1 MPQSFNS
8 FKTIQLAIFFLSAS
22 PFFLCSECVACAMI
36 SHLCRLQFIGKER
49 PYVGNWDRN
58 VADSGV
64 ERWKGLFRVYVFSF
78 NKKLTSELFQLLA
91 IRPLY
96 VCYLSGLN
104 SFDERWATSPSIAAS
119 NFPSKKA
126 SFYCLFHW
134 PMISVR
140 HFHQNA
146 ILTEMSNYYYFTM
159 RVRFLFVFTVV
170 EPVLCKISLSFVII
184 SSLCVHF
191 FCFFGYFVQ
200 RNIYAR
206 LITNWSSWKSST
218 C

>member
-1 MPQSFNS
+1 M
-8 FKTIQLAIFFLSAS
+8 LAIETEMWL
-22 PFFLCSECVACAMI
+22 I
-36 SHLCRLQFIGKER
+36 
-49 PYVGNWDRN
+49 
-58 VADSGV
+58 V
-64 ERWKGLFRVYVFSF
+64 ELNEGRGYSVCFPST
-78 NKKLTSELFQLLA
+78 KKLTSELIQLLA

-96 VCYLSGLN
+96 VCYLSGRIT
-104 SFDERWATSPSIAAS
+104 FDERCSTSPSIAAS
-119 NFPSKKA
+119 KFPLKKA

-146 ILTEMSNYYYFTM
+146 KLTEISNYYYFTM

-184 SSLCVHF
+184 SSLCVQF
-191 FCFFGYFVQ
+191 CCFFGYFVQ

-206 LITNWSSWKSST
+206 LITN
-218 C
+218 